1 LGWSVA
7 ALNQRAGHFATKE
20 RTNREMIYKHL
31 EDGTHQLSITG
42 PELADIATLV
52 ATLSK
57 VGDEAAKVSDK
68 LFHFLRF
75 QKLYEEF
82 RVAGPKESC
91 FQKVYK
97 HSPDGMFR
105 LIFTDV
111 EYYTMVDLLMSF
123 NDTDD
128 DTVSVIRELF
138 NAFRLSR
145 SF

>member
-1 LGWSVA
+1 MLQSA
-7 ALNQRAGHFATKE
+7 ADA
-20 RTNREMIYKHL
+20 
-31 EDGTHQLSITG
+31 
-42 PELADIATLV
+42 
-52 ATLSK
+52 
-57 VGDEAAKVSDK
+57 VG
-68 LFHFLRF
+68 
-75 QKLYEEF
+75 

-138 NAFRLSR
+138 NALGFQEAFEEFISSPEGRDILLR
-145 SF
+145 SPPEEGHA